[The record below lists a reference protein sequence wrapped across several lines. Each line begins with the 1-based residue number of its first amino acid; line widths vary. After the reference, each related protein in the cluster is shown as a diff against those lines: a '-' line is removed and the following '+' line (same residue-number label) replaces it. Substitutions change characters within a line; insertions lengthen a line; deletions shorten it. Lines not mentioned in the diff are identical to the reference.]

1 MAITTINTT
10 GRISHGAVRQ
20 ALQGFAE
27 GAEPGEFVRVELQSP
42 SQGTVELDNL
52 RVNAWSAISGDV
64 YVRASF
70 ASGPNQG
77 GPFTGWIKKGDRVSI
92 WQTIEVDASNF
103 ESVF

>member
-20 ALQGFAE
+20 ALQGFEE
-27 GAEPGEFVRVELQSP
+27 GAEPGEFVRVDLIAP
-42 SQGTVELDNL
+42 WGTVELDNL
-52 RVNAWSAISGDV
+52 RVNAWSATSGDV
-64 YVRASF
+64 YVRATF

-77 GPFTGWIKKGDRVSI
+77 GPFSGWIRQGDRVSI
-92 WQTIEVDASNF
+92 WQTIEVNASNF